1 MGIEIDKNGVMIGMR
16 NISKNLQK
24 IRFHGFICFLV
35 FSVCLMAKA
44 QSQVADYPNRPI
56 KIIIPQAAGG
66 GTDLLGRKVSQKLG
80 ELLKQPTVVENKT
93 GAGSLIGTE
102 IAANAAP
109 DGYTLMVGGLFNM
122 VMNKALIK
130 DLNYDPEKSFIP
142 LGYVSAYSFLLLAKP
157 DLPVNTFAEFVKYA
171 KERPNQ
177 LNFASAGIGT
187 LQHVWGTILFNS
199 LGLNMTH
206 VPFKGAAQ
214 GYQEML
220 GGRIDV
226 MFDNMSASKQYVQ
239 NNKLKG
245 LALSSLERSP
255 HLPQVPTVNETGIVK
270 FNGESWFALFAPA
283 NTPMPIVAKL
293 RSALEQINKDPEF
306 VAQVEKDGGRML
318 NIASQDQ
325 QQYLKEE
332 INKWVALVNKNN
344 IKAE

>member
-1 MGIEIDKNGVMIGMR
+1 MI
-16 NISKNLQK
+16 
-24 IRFHGFICFLV
+24 
-35 FSVCLMAKA
+35 LMAAKSKKPESYGFKRLIGLVLFSSLQIALA
-44 QSQVADYPNRPI
+44 QNQSIDYPNRPI

-66 GTDLLGRKVSQKLG
+66 GTDLLGRKVSQKLA
-80 ELLKQPTVVENKT
+80 ESLKQPTVVENKT

-102 IAANAAP
+102 IAANATP

-157 DLPVNTFAEFVKYA
+157 DLPVSTFAEFVKYA
-171 KERPNQ
+171 RERPNQ

-187 LQHVWGTILFNS
+187 LQHVWGTILFSS
-199 LGLNMTH
+199 LGLTMTH

-245 LALSSLERSP
+245 LALSALERSP

-270 FNGESWFALFAPA
+270 FNGESWFAIFAPA
-283 NTPMPIVAKL
+283 NTPTPIVSKL
-293 RSALEQINKDPEF
+293 RATLEQINKDPEF
-306 VAQVEKDGGRML
+306 VAQVEKDGGRIL
-318 NIASQDQ
+318 NIPSQDQ
-325 QQYLKEE
+325 QQYLRDE
-332 INKWVALVNKNN
+332 INKWVALVNKYN

>member
-1 MGIEIDKNGVMIGMR
+1 MSSTKSTKVTLDFKLRLFSILLFFSFYTSVSAQVIG
-16 NISKNLQK
+16 N
-24 IRFHGFICFLV
+24 
-35 FSVCLMAKA
+35 
-44 QSQVADYPNRPI
+44 DYPSRPI
-56 KIIIPQAAGG
+56 KVIIPQAAGG
-66 GTDLLGRKVSQKLG
+66 GTDLLGRKVSQKLA

-102 IAANAAP
+102 IAANATP

-142 LGYVSAYSFLLLAKP
+142 LGYVSAYSFLLLARP
-157 DLPVNTFAEFVKYA
+157 DLPVNSFADFVKYA
-171 KERPNQ
+171 KEHPNQ
-177 LNFASAGIGT
+177 LNFSSAGIGT

-206 VPFKGAAQ
+206 IPFKGAAQ

-255 HLPQVPTVNETGIVK
+255 LLPTVPTINETGVIK

-283 NTPMPIVAKL
+283 NTPIPIVSKL
-293 RSALEQINKDPEF
+293 RASLELINKDPEF
-306 VAQVEKDGGRML
+306 IAQVEKDGGRIL
-318 NIASQDQ
+318 NIPAQDQ
-325 QQYLKEE
+325 QQFLRDE
-332 INKWVALVNKNN
+332 INKWVGLVYKNN